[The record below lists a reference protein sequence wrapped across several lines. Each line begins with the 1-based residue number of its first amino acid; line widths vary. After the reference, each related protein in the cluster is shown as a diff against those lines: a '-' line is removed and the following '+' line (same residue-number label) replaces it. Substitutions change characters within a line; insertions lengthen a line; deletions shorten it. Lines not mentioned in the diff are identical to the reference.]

1 MGALKLRRGDDAE
14 AGDFGDGEGA
24 VDGGGDLG
32 LRAAG
37 EGESEEA
44 ALEFG
49 FGLRGESGHCSAH
62 IGEDDG
68 LAEERHGCGGGAAR
82 DEEGVAFVDHVGP
95 DGGGDSRRG
104 RGRGTGGTLHGGL
117 LRSAWCGFGCQRW
130 LHRRCFLE
138 RGGCD
143 FRWSEAGATRGEAG
157 HHAAGNNEI
166 LAWHIMESIMSRM
179 SKPAARMWQTGAALS
194 VLLLGGCDLLT
205 VSQTGRNVREGN
217 EAMVRGEVQRALQ
230 HYEAA
235 LDGTMLSAEAHYRLG
250 LLYEDQLKNEVG
262 ALHHFERYLELAP
275 QGQFSTDVKAYVE
288 RLRLTIVSRLADGP
302 VMPAREAARLKNENL
317 ALRQQV
323 TEMRQQAPSGRAAS
337 ATPVAA
343 APAPVAKPVA
353 TPAMIVAATP
363 APAPSPAAAEPEVRR
378 ALPVGAAVPTMAT
391 DGDAAQVT
399 PITPAAPAAS
409 SVAANAPVRTY
420 QVASGDTLA
429 GIARKLY
436 KNASQWPKIAEA
448 NKGTLEDPTK
458 LKVGMVLVI
467 PE

>member
-1 MGALKLRRGDDAE
+1 MSVGALKLRRGDDAE

-24 VDGGGDLG
+24 VDGGGDFG

-37 EGESEEA
+37 EGEGEQA

-49 FGLRGESGHCSAH
+49 FGLRGESGHRSAH

-95 DGGGDSRRG
+95 DGDGDSRRG
-104 RGRGTGGTLHGGL
+104 CGTGGTLHGGL
-117 LRSAWCGFGCQRW
+117 LRSAWGGFGCQRW
-130 LHRRCFLE
+130 LHRRCFLR
-138 RGGCD
+138 RGGRD
-143 FRWSEAGATRGEAG
+143 VRWSEAGATRGEAG

-323 TEMRQQAPSGRAAS
+323 TEMRQQAPSGRAA
-337 ATPVAA
+337 TPVAA

-363 APAPSPAAAEPEVRR
+363 PPQPSSAPGEPEVRR
-378 ALPVGAAVPTMAT
+378 AVPVGAAVPIAAT
-391 DGDAAQVT
+391 DGDTARVT
-399 PITPAAPAAS
+399 PINPAAPTAPAAD
-409 SVAANAPVRTY
+409 APVRTY

-429 GIARKLY
+429 GIARRFY
-436 KNASQWPKIAEA
+436 KNSGQWPKIAEA
-448 NKGTLEDPTK
+448 NKATLEDPTK